1 MPIFKNQKSRA
12 AEKLRS
18 ILSPSTGV
26 VPSLTAGRRAM
37 RQLDGKNREIAALRS
52 ELAEARGVA
61 GSEIPSTRAPVFFVV
76 GNQKSGTTWIMKMLD
91 AHPEILCQGEG
102 RPFGRGF
109 NREEQKGRPGGYPP
123 ASLYNAITN
132 SEDLRRWVERSVWTK
147 RDDADEHLDNL
158 MRLSIE
164 YFLNQRLAST
174 TKKMVGDKTVLLEAG
189 IVAEIGRV
197 IPEAKVIHIIR
208 DGRDVAI
215 STMHHI
221 WNQAADRGG
230 HGTIKPEQMSKREAY
245 GRNPR
250 ELIESGEGIF
260 PDEWLERY
268 AGRWKAR
275 ISRAREDGAALPDG
289 HYAEVRYEDLIANPE
304 PEVKRLFEF
313 LGAES
318 TGRTVSRCVSAT
330 SFEKL
335 SKGRKPGEEASSF
348 YRKGVA
354 GDWKNVFTEQNRR
367 DFKEKAGDLLV
378 ELGYEEGHYW

>member
-1 MPIFKNQKSRA
+1 MTLFKNQKSRA
-12 AEKLRS
+12 AKKIRS
-18 ILSPSTGV
+18 LLDPSTGL

-37 RQLDGKNREIAALRS
+37 RQLAGKNREIASLRRQ
-52 ELAEARGVA
+52 LADARGIA
-61 GSEIPSTRAPVFFVV
+61 GLEVPSTSTPVFFVV
-76 GNQKSGTTWIMKMLD
+76 GNQKSGTTWVMKMLD

-109 NREEQKGRPGGYPP
+109 NKEEQKGRPGGYPP
-123 ASLYNAITN
+123 TSLYNAITN
-132 SEDLRRWVERSVWTK
+132 SEDLRYWVERSVWTK
-147 RDDADEHLDNL
+147 RDDAEEHLDNL

-174 TKKMVGDKTVLLEAG
+174 TKRMVGDKTVLLEAG
-189 IVAEIGRV
+189 IVSEIGRV

-221 WNQAADRGG
+221 WNQAPDRGG
-230 HGTIKPEQMSKREAY
+230 HGTINPEQMSRREAY
-245 GRNPR
+245 NENPQK
-250 ELIESGEGIF
+250 LVESGEGIF
-260 PDEWLERY
+260 SDGWLGRY
-268 AGRWKAR
+268 AARWKAR

-289 HYAEVRYEDLIANPE
+289 HYAEVRYEDLITDPE

-318 TGRTVSRCVSAT
+318 GDRTVGRCVSAT

-335 SKGRKPGEEASSF
+335 SEGRKPGEEASSF

-354 GDWKNVFTEQNRR
+354 GDWMNVFTEQNRR
-367 DFKEKAGDLLV
+367 DFKEKAGDFLV
-378 ELGYEEGHYW
+378 ELGYEEGHDW